1 MDKQEYLNQ
10 ISAANRPA
18 KSGGKLSKLFSSKIF
33 LLIVGAVAVF
43 ILLAIIGA
51 VLSGSRGG
59 MESDSYAL
67 KMRIDNTMSVVNNYR
82 KLIKSSVLRS
92 DSVSLQSVLSNTNR
106 DLDSYLADKYK
117 RKSSEINKAIGE
129 KKVEQLTL
137 EKDGLEAELF
147 EAKINGNLD
156 RIYAHKLSYEI
167 SVIMSEEGKIYNGD
181 SDDTLK
187 SILSTSY
194 TSLENLYNSISNFS
208 EAK

>member
-1 MDKQEYLNQ
+1 ML
-10 ISAANRPA
+10 
-18 KSGGKLSKLFSSKIF
+18 LF
-33 LLIVGAVAVF
+33 A
-43 ILLAIIGA
+43 
-51 VLSGSRGG
+51 
-59 MESDSYAL
+59 E
-67 KMRIDNTMSVVNNYR
+67 
-82 KLIKSSVLRS
+82 
-92 DSVSLQSVLSNTNR
+92 
-106 DLDSYLADKYK
+106 YK

-167 SVIMSEEGKIYNGD
+167 SVIMSEESKIYNDG

-187 SILSTSY
+187 NILSTSY
-194 TSLENLYNSISNFS
+194 SSLENLYNSISNFS